1 MCHSAPW
8 DQHTCSTGNPPRAL
22 SQAEELELA
31 LALATMEAE
40 AGEAKEA
47 EDEEGEEAER
57 PLQGTWAPRIG
68 VRVTAEAAAL
78 AGALAASAEYLVQL
92 ERRRQVDAAAEEE
105 ELKQAQPR
113 AHSPQGMSI
122 HR

>member
-1 MCHSAPW
+1 MVSVILGGTLELDLSLHR
-8 DQHTCSTGNPPRAL
+8 PPRL
-22 SQAEELELA
+22 SPADQRRTSSTTQLEELEAEELELA

-40 AGEAKEA
+40 AGEAEEA
-47 EDEEGEEAER
+47 EGEEGEEAER

-92 ERRRQVDAAAEEE
+92 ERRRQ
-105 ELKQAQPR
+105 
-113 AHSPQGMSI
+113 
-122 HR
+122 

>member
-1 MCHSAPW
+1 
-8 DQHTCSTGNPPRAL
+8 
-22 SQAEELELA
+22 
-31 LALATMEAE
+31 MEAE

-78 AGALAASAEYLVQL
+78 AGALAASAEDLVQL

-122 HR
+122 DNLSTLVTCRRWLSRRRLRAPRPSIHLALR

>member
-57 PLQGTWAPRIG
+57 PL
-68 VRVTAEAAAL
+68 
-78 AGALAASAEYLVQL
+78 
-92 ERRRQVDAAAEEE
+92 
-105 ELKQAQPR
+105 
-113 AHSPQGMSI
+113 
-122 HR
+122 